1 MFSGGVD
8 SAATSRKKRLL
19 RRYFPVNFAKFLR
32 TSFFTEHLQTIAS
45 EENNFK
51 QKTLII
57 SRMHLSEQS
66 VLNVLS

>member
-8 SAATSRKKRLL
+8 WAATLRKKRLL
-19 RRYFPVNFAKFLR
+19 RRYFPVNFAKFLK

-57 SRMHLSEQS
+57 SRMHLSN
-66 VLNVLS
+66 LY